1 MEIKLNRIQL
11 LLNCIKKESIHYN
24 NTDPI
29 SKLISNYNDI
39 TKILKMQDK
48 LKVSTF
54 FSFHKEII
62 HNILYEYEEVI
73 NIKTDEQKKRLD
85 YNFYLN
91 LLINDNLEVIN
102 YSFPVDYIININ
114 NEREKIED
122 KYKLI
127 FISKCIIDLI
137 YNFKGTDEFNDD
149 ENQKILIKIENENKN
164 IIKNNIEVFNTIN
177 LDLDEKN
184 IESIKIDELYIL
196 LIKSLIINRIF
207 DDYEYTCNILNQI
220 ELIKINLTKD
230 MFDELFT
237 ILDEKKEYII
247 EYLILEKEDLFNEKK
262 INFYYI
268 LLKYILKNPIYIY
281 QFKFLIKTKK
291 IILEQLRLNELY
303 SININKNFNEK
314 FQYIVKILLDSDF
327 YWSKYLNNIKEKL
340 KEVNKYYKEY
350 LFESKKEDINYI
362 NEIIKSNDNAN
373 NVNDFEKYL
382 KDYKL
387 AKKMNLRLPIINYLY
402 SEKNILTIKN
412 EEKFNKEVS
421 TWEQIEKM
429 ILEHKIKKIAK
440 NIKELLFKYF
450 NDNNNKE
457 IILKIFNKNEYE
469 FFIKEFNKSYKSLN
483 EGNNQNDKNKNIINE
498 EGIDDKINKNINIQ
512 NKKIKIKII
521 INKGDNI
528 IGQVEKKSTNSTGYQ
543 NKEKKEKSENE
554 EKRVKKEKRFKKE
567 KEEKKQKRQKKEKE
581 EKLGSKAGILIE
593 VKKEKKLKNDNTN
606 DNNNNENIKEG
617 LLIEYL
623 KSDCFKNEKN
633 EEEKNQKYDFYS
645 EYIIS
650 KK

>member
-39 TKILKMQDK
+39 TKILNIEDK
-48 LKVSTF
+48 LKLSTF

-62 HNILYEYEEVI
+62 HNILYEYEEFI

-102 YSFPVDYIININ
+102 YSFPFDYIININ
-114 NEREKIED
+114 NERKKIED
-122 KYKLI
+122 KYKYKLI
-127 FISKCIIDLI
+127 FISKCIIGLI

-149 ENQKILIKIENENKN
+149 ENQKILVKIENENKN
-164 IIKNNIEVFNTIN
+164 IIKNNIKVFNTIN

-184 IESIKIDELYIL
+184 IESIKIDESYIL

-303 SININKNFNEK
+303 SIKINKNFNEK

-362 NEIIKSNDNAN
+362 NEIIKSNDNVN
-373 NVNDFEKYL
+373 NANDFEKYL
-382 KDYKL
+382 IDYKL

-402 SEKNILTIKN
+402 SEKNKLTIKD
-412 EEKFNKEVS
+412 EEKFNKEV
-421 TWEQIEKM
+421 
-429 ILEHKIKKIAK
+429 LEHKIKGISK

-457 IILKIFNKNEYE
+457 IIMKMKIFNINEYE
-469 FFIKEFNKSYKSLN
+469 IFIKESNKSLN
-483 EGNNQNDKNKNIINE
+483 EGKNLNDKNKNIINE
-498 EGIDDKINKNINIQ
+498 EDKYDKINKNMNIQ
-512 NKKIKIKII
+512 NKKIKII
-521 INKGDNI
+521 INKEDNN

-543 NKEKKEKSENE
+543 NEEKKEKSENE
-554 EKRVKKEKRFKKE
+554 EKRVKKEKTKK
-567 KEEKKQKRQKKEKE
+567 KKKK
-581 EKLGSKAGILIE
+581 
-593 VKKEKKLKNDNTN
+593 KKNKK
-606 DNNNNENIKEG
+606 G
-617 LLIEYL
+617 
-623 KSDCFKNEKN
+623 
-633 EEEKNQKYDFYS
+633 
-645 EYIIS
+645 
-650 KK
+650 KKKKK

>member
-39 TKILKMQDK
+39 TKILNIEDK

-102 YSFPVDYIININ
+102 YSFPFDYINNIN

-127 FISKCIIDLI
+127 LISKCIIGLI

-149 ENQKILIKIENENKN
+149 ENQKQLVKIENENKN

-184 IESIKIDELYIL
+184 IESIKIDELYML

-207 DDYEYTCNILNQI
+207 DDYEYACNILIQI

-230 MFDELFT
+230 MLDELFKF
-237 ILDEKKEYII
+237 LDEKEEYII
-247 EYLILEKEDLFNEKK
+247 EYLISEKEDLFNEKK

-281 QFKFLIKTKK
+281 QFKFLLKTKK

-303 SININKNFNEK
+303 SIKINKNFNEK

-362 NEIIKSNDNAN
+362 NKIIKSNDNVN
-373 NVNDFEKYL
+373 NANDFEKYL
-382 KDYKL
+382 IDYKL

-402 SEKNILTIKN
+402 SEKNELTAKN
-412 EEKFNKEVS
+412 EDKFNKEVS

-429 ILEHKIKKIAK
+429 ILEHKIKRIAK
-440 NIKELLFKYF
+440 NIKELLFNYF

-457 IILKIFNKNEYE
+457 IIMKIFNKNEYEYE
-469 FFIKEFNKSYKSLN
+469 FFIKEFNKILD
-483 EGNNQNDKNKNIINE
+483 EGKNLNDKNNNIINE
-498 EGIDDKINKNINIQ
+498 EDRFDKKNKNIKIQ
-512 NKKIKIKII
+512 NKKIIIKIN
-521 INKGDNI
+521 INKEDNI
-528 IGQVEKKSTNSTGYQ
+528 IGQIEKKSTNSTRYQ
-543 NKEKKEKSENE
+543 KKEKK

-567 KEEKKQKRQKKEKE
+567 KEEK
-581 EKLGSKAGILIE
+581 LGSKPSILIE

-617 LLIEYL
+617 LLIEYV
-623 KSDCFKNEKN
+623 KSDYFKNERN

>member
-11 LLNCIKKESIHYN
+11 LLNCIKKEAIHYN
-24 NTDPI
+24 NNDPI

-39 TKILKMQDK
+39 TKILKIEDK
-48 LKVSTF
+48 LKLSTF

-62 HNILYEYEEVI
+62 HKILYEYEEVI

-102 YSFPVDYIININ
+102 YSFPFDYIININ
-114 NEREKIED
+114 NERKKIED

-127 FISKCIIDLI
+127 FISKCIIGLI

-149 ENQKILIKIENENKN
+149 ENQKILVKIENENKN
-164 IIKNNIEVFNTIN
+164 IIKNNIKVFNTIN

-184 IESIKIDELYIL
+184 IESIKIDESYIL

-303 SININKNFNEK
+303 SIKINKNFNEK
-314 FQYIVKILLDSDF
+314 FKYIVKILLDSDF

-362 NEIIKSNDNAN
+362 NEIIKSNDNVN
-373 NVNDFEKYL
+373 NANDFEKYL
-382 KDYKL
+382 IDYKL

-402 SEKNILTIKN
+402 SEKNKLTIKN
-412 EEKFNKEVS
+412 EEKFNKEV
-421 TWEQIEKM
+421 
-429 ILEHKIKKIAK
+429 LEHKIKGISK

-457 IILKIFNKNEYE
+457 IIMKMKIFNINEYE
-469 FFIKEFNKSYKSLN
+469 IFIKESNKSLK
-483 EGNNQNDKNKNIINE
+483 EGKNLNDKNKNIINE
-498 EGIDDKINKNINIQ
+498 EDKYDKINKNMNIQ
-512 NKKIKIKII
+512 NKKIKII
-521 INKGDNI
+521 INKEDNN

-543 NKEKKEKSENE
+543 NKENKEKSENE

-567 KEEKKQKRQKKEKE
+567 KEEKKQKRKKKEKIGIKEKE

-606 DNNNNENIKEG
+606 DNNNKENIKEG
-617 LLIEYL
+617 LLIEYV
-623 KSDCFKNEKN
+623 KSDCVKNERN

>member
-39 TKILKMQDK
+39 TKILNIEDK

-102 YSFPVDYIININ
+102 YSFPFDYIININ
-114 NEREKIED
+114 NERKKIED

-127 FISKCIIDLI
+127 FISKCIIGLI

-149 ENQKILIKIENENKN
+149 ENQKILVKIENENKN
-164 IIKNNIEVFNTIN
+164 IIKNNIKVFNTIN

-184 IESIKIDELYIL
+184 IESIKIDESYIL

-281 QFKFLIKTKK
+281 QFKFLLKTKK

-303 SININKNFNEK
+303 SIKINKNFNEK

-362 NEIIKSNDNAN
+362 NEIIKSNDNVN
-373 NVNDFEKYL
+373 NANDFEKYL
-382 KDYKL
+382 IDYKL

-402 SEKNILTIKN
+402 SEKNKLTIKN
-412 EEKFNKEVS
+412 EEKFNKEV
-421 TWEQIEKM
+421 
-429 ILEHKIKKIAK
+429 LEHKIKGISK

-457 IILKIFNKNEYE
+457 IIMKMKIFNINEYE
-469 FFIKEFNKSYKSLN
+469 IFIKESNKTLN
-483 EGNNQNDKNKNIINE
+483 EGKNLNDKNKNIINE
-498 EGIDDKINKNINIQ
+498 EDKYDKINKNINIQ

-554 EKRVKKEKRFKKE
+554 EKRVKKEKTKK
-567 KEEKKQKRQKKEKE
+567 KKKK
-581 EKLGSKAGILIE
+581 
-593 VKKEKKLKNDNTN
+593 KKNKK
-606 DNNNNENIKEG
+606 G
-617 LLIEYL
+617 
-623 KSDCFKNEKN
+623 
-633 EEEKNQKYDFYS
+633 
-645 EYIIS
+645 
-650 KK
+650 KKKKK

>member
-1 MEIKLNRIQL
+1 
-11 LLNCIKKESIHYN
+11 
-24 NTDPI
+24 
-29 SKLISNYNDI
+29 
-39 TKILKMQDK
+39 
-48 LKVSTF
+48 
-54 FSFHKEII
+54 
-62 HNILYEYEEVI
+62 
-73 NIKTDEQKKRLD
+73 
-85 YNFYLN
+85 
-91 LLINDNLEVIN
+91 
-102 YSFPVDYIININ
+102 
-114 NEREKIED
+114 
-122 KYKLI
+122 
-127 FISKCIIDLI
+127 
-137 YNFKGTDEFNDD
+137 
-149 ENQKILIKIENENKN
+149 
-164 IIKNNIEVFNTIN
+164 
-177 LDLDEKN
+177 
-184 IESIKIDELYIL
+184 
-196 LIKSLIINRIF
+196 
-207 DDYEYTCNILNQI
+207 
-220 ELIKINLTKD
+220 
-230 MFDELFT
+230 MFDELFK
-237 ILDEKKEYII
+237 ILDEKEEYII
-247 EYLILEKEDLFNEKK
+247 EYLISDKEDLFNEKK

-268 LLKYILKNPIYIY
+268 LLKYILKNQIYIY

-303 SININKNFNEK
+303 SIKINKNFNEK
-314 FQYIVKILLDSDF
+314 FQYIVKVLLDSDF

-606 DNNNNENIKEG
+606 DNNNKENIKEG
-617 LLIEYL
+617 LLIEYV
-623 KSDCFKNEKN
+623 KSDLFKNERN